1 MLKINPPALLRAG
14 QHDYALG
21 LLWQPAPRK
30 GWRDAVKSS
39 KSMPGADHYVQL
51 SHLGGIQT
59 GLTRLNGV
67 RHQRVMSLAAIACTW
82 RDGDWL
88 GIFQT
93 AEDRYWFIAILDG
106 AVSPLTDVCGNLAAI
121 QTALDTFRQ
130 FQPVLPEYVTA
141 PPEFGLPD
149 SEPVTWTELLPAKPP
164 KAARLSP
171 LSIRKPVTLLVLF
184 LLLTGGGWH
193 AFTAWQEAREAARIA
208 AQQAAI
214 QAHQRALQ
222 AMSPWKKSPTPQ
234 AFLTACTTL
243 YRHLPLSV
251 GGWLFSGAEC
261 RSDGI
266 RAAYARESS
275 LATVSDFAQRIT
287 KRYHTA
293 PGFNLQD
300 GGKVADFTLPYP
312 AFTAS
317 AFHDDKPETGSQ
329 AAFPLVSFLQQQAM
343 TFQFVPDK
351 PPAGQMVVWNTY
363 RFIVTPKL
371 SPAAWLAG
379 MPLNGVRLN
388 SLRLTMT
395 GGVLHYE
402 MQGVFYAKN

>member
-1 MLKINPPALLRAG
+1 MLKIKPPALLRAG

-21 LLWQPAPRK
+21 LLWQPAARK
-30 GWRDAVKSS
+30 GWREAVKSA
-39 KSMPGADHYVQL
+39 KSMPGADYYVQL
-51 SHLGGIQT
+51 SHWGGIQT

-93 AEDRYWFIAILDG
+93 AEDRYWFIAIFNG
-106 AVSPLTDVCGNLAAI
+106 SVSPLTDVCGDMAAI
-121 QTALDTFRQ
+121 RAALDTFRQ
-130 FQPVLPEYVTA
+130 FQPLPEFVIA
-141 PPEFGLPD
+141 PPEFNLSD

-193 AFTAWQEAREAARIA
+193 AFNAWQEAHEQARIA
-208 AQQAAI
+208 ARQAAI
-214 QAHQRALQ
+214 LAHQRALQ
-222 AMSPWKKSPTPQ
+222 AMSPWKKIPTPQ
-234 AFLTACTTL
+234 AFMTACTAL
-243 YRHLPLSV
+243 YRQLPLSV
-251 GGWLFSGAEC
+251 GGWLFSRAEC
-261 RSDGI
+261 RTDGMRTAYS
-266 RAAYARESS
+266 RASA
-275 LATVSDFAQRIT
+275 LATVGDFAQRIT
-287 KRYHTA
+287 KRYRTT

-300 GGKVADFTLPYP
+300 GGRIADFTLPYP
-312 AFTAS
+312 AFPAS
-317 AFHDDKPETGSQ
+317 AFNDDKPETGSQ
-329 AAFPLVSFLQQQAM
+329 AAFPLVSFLQQQAQS
-343 TFQFVPDK
+343 FQFVPDTSPADRPAVWK
-351 PPAGQMVVWNTY
+351 RYRFTATSGLPPASW
-363 RFIVTPKL
+363 I
-371 SPAAWLAG
+371 SG

>member
-1 MLKINPPALLRAG
+1 MLKIKPPVLLRSG
-14 QHDYALG
+14 RHDYALG

-30 GWRDAVKSS
+30 GWRDAVKSA

-51 SHLGGIQT
+51 SHPGGLQT

-67 RHQRVMSLAAIACTW
+67 RHQRVLSLAAIARTW
-82 RDGDWL
+82 QEGDWL

-93 AEDRYWFIAILDG
+93 AGDRYWFIAIING
-106 AVSPLTDVCGNLAAI
+106 TVSPLSDVCGDMVAVN
-121 QTALDTFRQ
+121 TALATFLQ
-130 FQPVLPEYVTA
+130 FQPLPTFVTA
-141 PPEFGLPD
+141 PPEFGLSD
-149 SEPVTWTELLPAKPP
+149 SVPAMWTELLTQKPP
-164 KAARLSP
+164 KQARLSP
-171 LSIRKPVTLLVLF
+171 LSIKKPVILLVLF

-193 AFTAWQEAREAARIA
+193 AFNAWQEARKEARIA

-222 AMSPWKKSPTPQ
+222 AMSPWKKIPTPQ
-234 AFLTACTTL
+234 AFLTACSAL
-243 YRHLPLSV
+243 YRQLPLSV

-266 RAAYARESS
+266 RAAYSRESA

-287 KRYHTA
+287 QRYQTA

-300 GGKVADFTLPYP
+300 GGKVADLTLPFP
-312 AFTAS
+312 TFPAS
-317 AFHDDKPETGSQ
+317 AFNDDKPETGNQ
-329 AAFPLVSFLQQQAM
+329 AAFPLVSFFQRQALS
-343 TFQFVPDK
+343 FQFVPDT
-351 PPAGQMVVWNTY
+351 PPADQIVIWNSY
-363 RFIVTPKL
+363 RFTVTSGL
-371 SPAAWLAG
+371 SPASWLAE

-395 GGVLHYE
+395 GGTLHYE